1 MKTAAR
7 ESTTATGV
15 VPPVKSEGVVASEGD
30 PARIG
35 QYLAEGKTMLEAS
48 TSNPIDGSDPTA
60 VTPVAIRELAP
71 QAGKPAL
78 QSCRLYMTGTQP
90 IGKQVFTKM
99 NSYLRELNI
108 PERPVPTK
116 RVCDLVDM
124 IRRDAQAL
132 IALQNQFRKKEKD
145 ASQAKQGTFKT
156 TVGNGRTSSEQAI
169 SASKAIATKAEKAAK
184 PKAPPKPRQQKKD
197 AANSALTSS
206 TDASQ
211 LDGGVL
217 IKEEPGLDGSKGV
230 SHLPDNLLDDFVTGG
245 VDSAMDIIDGMG
257 PSIFDLPLDKVR
269 SSSDP
274 MPPISCNIINDS
286 LVLVIGIRFAARC
299 GSRSVSKAQSQQ
311 SDVNLPLTPQS
322 EWL

>member
-7 ESTTATGV
+7 ESTTAAAV

-35 QYLAEGKTMLEAS
+35 QYLAEGKTMLDAT
-48 TSNPIDGSDPTA
+48 TSNPIDGSDPA
-60 VTPVAIRELAP
+60 AAAPVAIRELAP

-78 QSCRLYMTGTQP
+78 QSCRLYMTGPQP

-108 PERPVPTK
+108 PERPVATK

-132 IALQNQFRKKEKD
+132 IALQNQLRKKEKD
-145 ASQAKQGTFKT
+145 TTQAKQGTFKT
-156 TVGNGRTSSEQAI
+156 MVGNGRTSSEQAI

-197 AANSALTSS
+197 TANSALTSS
-206 TDASQ
+206 TDPAQ
-211 LDGGVL
+211 LDGGVI

-230 SHLPDNLLDDFVTGG
+230 SHLPDNLLDDFVSGG

-269 SSSDP
+269 SS
-274 MPPISCNIINDS
+274 
-286 LVLVIGIRFAARC
+286 
-299 GSRSVSKAQSQQ
+299 
-311 SDVNLPLTPQS
+311 
-322 EWL
+322 